1 MFTDTFY
8 YQFTQLC
15 EYKTLK
21 DKNIKNNYF
30 QVRSVHINFK
40 KGCRVTA
47 L

>member
-8 YQFTQLC
+8 YQFAQLC

-30 QVRSVHINFK
+30 QVRSHKFYYNLLIISS
-40 KGCRVTA
+40 

>member
-8 YQFTQLC
+8 YQFAQLC

-30 QVRSVHINFK
+30 QVRSHKFYHNLLIISS
-40 KGCRVTA
+40 